1 MKKSVIGCWRK
12 GELFYIVTDGVVE
25 FCIIV
30 ASEEAEPVSDKFW
43 YLAEENF
50 KTSIEG
56 ATWILVANNKIWQ
69 KQDKLGN
76 EMLHNKELASD
87 DLKNSQPIQITEYTK
102 IKWEKC
108 TLERR
113 PSK

>member
-12 GELFYIVTDGVVE
+12 GEPFYTVTDRVVE
-25 FCIIV
+25 FCIV
-30 ASEEAEPVSDKFW
+30 VVSKEAELVSDKLW
-43 YLAEENF
+43 YLAEKNF
-50 KTSIEG
+50 KTGIEG
-56 ATWILVANNKIWQ
+56 VTWILVANNKIWQ

-102 IKWEKC
+102 IK
-108 TLERR
+108 
-113 PSK
+113 

>member
-1 MKKSVIGCWRK
+1 MLEGEYWVSKKGKKVCWRK
-12 GELFYIVTDGVVE
+12 GEPFYIVTDRVVE

-69 KQDKLGN
+69 KQDKLVN

-87 DLKNSQPIQITEYTK
+87 D
-102 IKWEKC
+102 
-108 TLERR
+108 
-113 PSK
+113 